1 MRSVIP
7 DAVIQVLAIQRT
19 ILFGECPEFRPFPYP
34 GANLPIGNHAQN
46 CAQYGPDCKTRPI
59 DCHFTFLRSDDDA
72 PRRMYAYSPFLVPV
86 RFVYLIKT
94 AMRYGRWLRKAARAT
109 VGGAAQQEI
118 RGSVGMTEG
127 RAALRF
133 ASGVGREN
141 CRSLHCATPDFLS
154 SSVGPANFMRLS
166 LKKAAHMALGGARN
180 RKSGFAAVGM
190 TKGRARRFD
199 LHQMLI
205 GRTADRRFF
214 LIDCWRSRRRRL
226 QLPLEPSTERC
237 RERCPGSGWPKR

>member
-1 MRSVIP
+1 
-7 DAVIQVLAIQRT
+7 
-19 ILFGECPEFRPFPYP
+19 
-34 GANLPIGNHAQN
+34 
-46 CAQYGPDCKTRPI
+46 
-59 DCHFTFLRSDDDA
+59 
-72 PRRMYAYSPFLVPV
+72 MYAYSPFLVPV

-94 AMRYGRWLRKAARAT
+94 AMRYGRWLRKAAHAT

-118 RGSVGMTEG
+118 RGSVRMTEG

-190 TKGRARRFD
+190 TKGRAALRFVSD
-199 LHQMLI
+199 A
-205 GRTADRRFF
+205 GREN
-214 LIDCWRSRRRRL
+214 CRS
-226 QLPLEPSTERC
+226 PVFSY
-237 RERCPGSGWPKR
+237 